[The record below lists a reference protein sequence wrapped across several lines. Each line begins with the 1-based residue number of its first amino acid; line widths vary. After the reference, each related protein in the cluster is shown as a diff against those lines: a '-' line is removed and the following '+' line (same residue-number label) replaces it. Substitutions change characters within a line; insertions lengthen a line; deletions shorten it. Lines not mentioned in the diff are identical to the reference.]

1 MAKARGLHTLYRLNA
16 TVLLTHQMD
25 AAYWQEWT
33 LFGLPGGIQC
43 YLLLNL
49 PLVWLVL
56 YGDQALT
63 RGRPAGR
70 VMSGVLAASGLF
82 AAGFHGAWLLAGDPG
97 FRLPLSLAL
106 LAATVLLSPLQA
118 ARLWASRARPA

>member
-1 MAKARGLHTLYRLNA
+1 MARVLQTLYRLNA

-33 LFGLPGGIQC
+33 LFGLPGGVQF

-56 YGDQALT
+56 YGDQALA
-63 RGRPAGR
+63 RGRPAGQ
-70 VMSGVLAASGLF
+70 VMSGVLAAGGLF
-82 AAGFHGAWLLAGDPG
+82 AAGFHAAHLWAGDPG
-97 FRLPLSLAL
+97 FRLPVSLGL
-106 LAATVLLSPLQA
+106 LAATALLSVLQA
-118 ARLWASRARPA
+118 ALLWRTRGRPA